1 MANTP
6 LSRDKERVYIGDSYP
21 IALRCKKK
29 DPNNQYAEVSTTP
42 VSAKVL
48 LYDQGNDTYLALG
61 GGEVLEVDAEID
73 WDVVKYVVPGSFHTE
88 ESDLTAFVTITFD
101 DGQVVTEPRKYKV
114 REKRS

>member
-6 LSRDKERVYIGDSYP
+6 LSRDKDRIYIGDTYP

-29 DPNNQYAEVSTTP
+29 DPANQYNEIAATP
-42 VSAKVL
+42 VQAKVI
-48 LYDQGNDTYLALG
+48 LYDQGQDTYLDLG
-61 GGEVLEVDAEID
+61 GPGVQEVSANIDA
-73 WDVVKYVVPGSFHTE
+73 DVVSYTIPGAFHAA

-101 DGQVVTEPRKYKV
+101 DNQVVTEPRKYKV